1 MDFHVIIIL
10 YKMYI
15 KLLYCMELFIKMY
28 KNKPLFV
35 KSHLVSNAFDASSL
49 KGLPC
54 IIKKK
59 KIAINAF

>member
-1 MDFHVIIIL
+1 
-10 YKMYI
+10 
-15 KLLYCMELFIKMY
+15 MELFIKMY
-28 KNKPLFV
+28 KNTPLFV